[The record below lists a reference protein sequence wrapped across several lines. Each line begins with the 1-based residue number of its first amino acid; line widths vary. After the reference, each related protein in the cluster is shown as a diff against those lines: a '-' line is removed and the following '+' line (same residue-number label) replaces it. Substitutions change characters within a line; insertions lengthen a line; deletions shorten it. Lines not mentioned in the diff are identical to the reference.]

1 MQSVFSW
8 APKVARKCDSKHWY
22 ACDADGRRS
31 FGIRSRDYQIFW
43 DRKIFFSPMV
53 LRWRELR
60 ARESSAIM
68 IIVIFIAFIQAIIIF
83 DYSET
88 PTPPPAPY
96 GQLCN
101 TVTSLLRPLLFG
113 LLAKRPYI
121 FVYKKKTSFGRI
133 DCHLL
138 IRPNFFGP
146 LMTILTGFHCIIF

>member
-1 MQSVFSW
+1 MRTDGGRSVYGHVITKFSGI
-8 APKVARKCDSKHWY
+8 
-22 ACDADGRRS
+22 GR
-31 FGIRSRDYQIFW
+31 
-43 DRKIFFSPMV
+43 IFFSPMV

-83 DYSET
+83 DYSEPPPR
-88 PTPPPAPY
+88 PTPAPY

-113 LLAKRPYI
+113 LLAKWPYI
-121 FVYKKKTSFGRI
+121 FLYKKKTSFGRI
-133 DCHLL
+133 DVHLL